1 MVLPKEMLQYST
13 VLSKECQTGSTESHV
28 VPGAGL
34 MLACTLVTLCMMLP
48 WESMTPLGLPVV
60 PEV

>member
-13 VLSKECQTGSTESHV
+13 VRSKECQTGSTESQV
-28 VPGAGL
+28 APGAGF
-34 MLACTLVTLCMMLP
+34 MDACTLFTLCMMPP
-48 WESMTPLGLPVV
+48 WESMTPFGLPVV